1 MKNRKKVR
9 VEPIIDGYS
18 RFLFLDKK
26 DMPEVAL
33 HWEKHFQWALGKY
46 NRTHEEQMPKITP
59 HVCRHTYILF
69 QYGES
74 WNESESTPIFN
85 GTF

>member
-9 VEPIIDGYS
+9 VEPIIDEYS

-26 DMPEVAL
+26 DMPEVVL

-46 NRTHEEQMPKITP
+46 NRTHEEQMPKI
-59 HVCRHTYILF
+59 HASCMQAYILF

>member
-9 VEPIIDGYS
+9 VEPIIDEYS

-33 HWEKHFQWALGKY
+33 HWEKQFQCALGKY

-59 HVCRHTYILF
+59 HGRVIIRT
-69 QYGES
+69 S
-74 WNESESTPIFN
+74 
-85 GTF
+85 